1 VQATYRLAIASF
13 VFHVLA
19 LTLGWGVVKWTSA
32 QADDLHH
39 AAELST
45 LQNKMVS
52 TAVKATNT
60 ALAWSARWLHVESP
74 RFEGDN
80 YEQTVAMAREHGHR
94 ALVMSVLLGAATAG
108 FIAFL
113 YFGVLHAMEDG
124 PRLCARHMCYT
135 ALVLFLVGV
144 STTAISLVAF
154 KEMPIIGK
162 VIFKFEAKGIA
173 ETIGRMFSSGNVFLG
188 GLICLLSIV
197 FPLTK
202 LCLTWYGT
210 LPETQYHEMAMKLV
224 KKIEKWSMA
233 DVFVVAVILSC
244 FAIDGDKLTDA
255 TIGPGVYFFA
265 AYCILTLLAGIVLAS
280 VASDHAEESEG

>member
-1 VQATYRLAIASF
+1 MTERLHA
-13 VFHVLA
+13 
-19 LTLGWGVVKWTSA
+19 VVKWTSA

-60 ALAWSARWLHVESP
+60 ALAWSAGWLHVEPP

-94 ALVMSVLLGAATAG
+94 ALV
-108 FIAFL
+108 
-113 YFGVLHAMEDG
+113 
-124 PRLCARHMCYT
+124 
-135 ALVLFLVGV
+135 
-144 STTAISLVAF
+144 STTAITLVAF

-210 LPETQYHEMAMKLV
+210 LSEAQYHEMAMMLV

-255 TIGPGVYFFA
+255 TIGPGVYF
-265 AYCILTLLAGIVLAS
+265 LLPIVS
-280 VASDHAEESEG
+280 